1 MALPP
6 LLKPRAPDVA
16 DTSPMDVADVQARG
30 RARRRLIGA
39 AVLLLLGVVSFPL
52 LFESQPRPV
61 PVDTP
66 MVIPSREGAAPLQ
79 GPGKGQ
85 ERSASGSVVMAE
97 PAVPAASG
105 ATAAVPA
112 ATAVAP
118 AATVAGST
126 APVPAA
132 AATPAVAAQPPVV
145 APAAPAATPAP
156 KATPAPVPAAP
167 APSASSAKPAVKP
180 EAKADTKADT
190 KAVPKPES
198 KPEPKPAP
206 KAETKAETKA
216 DTKADT
222 KSATRF
228 VVQVGAYADETAAK
242 DVRQRVEKLGFKTF
256 TQDVQTPN
264 GRRIR
269 VRIGPFDS
277 QAEAQKALERL
288 KGSKLPGAVLTL

>member
-16 DTSPMDVADVQARG
+16 DTSPMDVADVQARS

-66 MVIPSREGAAPLQ
+66 MVIPSRDGAAPLQ

-85 ERSASGSVVMAE
+85 DRSASGSVVMAE
-97 PAVPAASG
+97 PAVPTASG
-105 ATAAVPA
+105 ATAAVLA
-112 ATAVAP
+112 ATAVVP
-118 AATVAGST
+118 AATVAG
-126 APVPAA
+126 AAGPAPAA
-132 AATPAVAAQPPVV
+132 AAHPGVAAQPPTV
-145 APAAPAATPAP
+145 ATAATPAP
-156 KATPAPVPAAP
+156 QATPNPVPATP
-167 APSASSAKPAVKP
+167 APSASSVKPAVKP
-180 EAKADTKADT
+180 EVKADTKALP
-190 KAVPKPES
+190 KAEP

-206 KAETKAETKA
+206 NAGTKA
-216 DTKADT
+216 DTKADM
-222 KSATRF
+222 KSGTRF
-228 VVQVGAYADETAAK
+228 VVQVGAYADEASAK
-242 DVRQRVEKLGFKTF
+242 DVRLRVEKLGFKTF

-269 VRIGPFDS
+269 VRIG
-277 QAEAQKALERL
+277 
-288 KGSKLPGAVLTL
+288 

>member
-16 DTSPMDVADVQARG
+16 NTSPMDVADVQARS

-66 MVIPSREGAAPLQ
+66 MVIPSRDGAAPLQ

-85 ERSASGSVVMAE
+85 DRSASGSVVMAE
-97 PAVPAASG
+97 PAVPTASG
-105 ATAAVPA
+105 ATAAVLA
-112 ATAVAP
+112 ATAVVP
-118 AATVAGST
+118 AATVAG
-126 APVPAA
+126 AAGPAPAA
-132 AATPAVAAQPPVV
+132 AAHPGVAAQPPTV
-145 APAAPAATPAP
+145 ATAATPAP
-156 KATPAPVPAAP
+156 QATPNPVPAPPAP
-167 APSASSAKPAVKP
+167 AASSVKPAVKP
-180 EAKADTKADT
+180 EVKADTKALP
-190 KAVPKPES
+190 KAEP

-206 KAETKAETKA
+206 NAGTKA
-216 DTKADT
+216 DTKADM
-222 KSATRF
+222 KSGTRF
-228 VVQVGAYADETAAK
+228 VVQVGAYADEASAK
-242 DVRQRVEKLGFKTF
+242 DVRLRVEKLGFKTF

>member
-16 DTSPMDVADVQARG
+16 DTSPMDVADVQARS

-66 MVIPSREGAAPLQ
+66 MVIPSRDGAAPLQ

-97 PAVPAASG
+97 PAVPTASG
-105 ATAAVPA
+105 ATAAVLA
-112 ATAVAP
+112 ATAVVP
-118 AATVAGST
+118 AATVAG
-126 APVPAA
+126 AAGPAPAA
-132 AATPAVAAQPPVV
+132 AANPGVAAQPPTV
-145 APAAPAATPAP
+145 ATAATPAP
-156 KATPAPVPAAP
+156 QATPNPVPATP
-167 APSASSAKPAVKP
+167 APSASSVKPAVKP
-180 EAKADTKADT
+180 EVKADTKALP
-190 KAVPKPES
+190 KAEP

-206 KAETKAETKA
+206 NAEIKA

-222 KSATRF
+222 KSGTRF
-228 VVQVGAYADETAAK
+228 VVQVGAYADETSAK
-242 DVRQRVEKLGFKTF
+242 DVRLRVEKLGFKTF